1 MILQGVILSLV
12 FGGLD
17 CFIFRFSFGLDWIF
31 GWFFSRVG
39 LLVLGFRLDWMLVGF
54 LGRIGLLVSDVVC
67 LCLLRT
73 LASH

>member
-39 LLVLGFRLDWMLVGF
+39 LLVLVFS
-54 LGRIGLLVSDVVC
+54 RIGLITG
-67 LCLLRT
+67 RF
-73 LASH
+73 